1 MPAQADD
8 HYGPYRVIRP
18 LGGGAQGRVL
28 LAEDQRL
35 HRLVALKTIAG
46 HDATTPTGRNRL
58 LHEARAAAR
67 LAHPSIAAVHDV
79 LDVHGETVIVFE
91 YVEGETLAA
100 RLERGR
106 LTVSEALRLGEQLAD
121 GLAVAHAQGIV
132 HRDLKP
138 SNVMITS
145 DGRAKILD
153 FGIAHRAPD
162 NEETSAALS
171 QGVGMYAGTPAYA
184 APEQWLGESIGAHT
198 DIFAFGLLLF
208 EMLGGRRPFETKSRL
223 ALMHQ
228 VIEAPRPHV
237 RELNPNVPAS
247 VDALVASAL
256 SREPSQRPGSTR
268 EIAGIL
274 RSIERDLPEPP
285 VSKRWLSG
293 RVLRWALLA
302 AVLFAAV
309 TGLVG
314 TLRRPLPGPSVT
326 ATVPVVA
333 VLPLANATGQGSND
347 FLAAGVGDSLTTSL
361 ASLSGITVVSRA
373 AVIGVAARDSD
384 PAKIARELG
393 ATYLVEGSVQRAGDR
408 VRLSV
413 NLIRP
418 DRSVAWADSV
428 EGVVDGVF
436 ELQSRLA
443 AALGRALSVQ
453 VSAADRVKLAQQPT
467 SNAEALAAYWRG
479 RGLLE
484 RRDLKGNTDAALDA
498 FDEALRQDPNFAMA
512 HAGRGEALWA
522 RYNDTR
528 DPAAAQEAIA
538 AGTTALRLDPSSAH
552 VRYALAVTLAGTGR
566 LEEAVDEL
574 QRALALQPNYDD
586 ARREL
591 GSVLARQGKL
601 DAALPEFQKAISMR
615 PGYWGTYSAMG
626 FYLYQAARYEEAA
639 KAFQQATVLQPDNYI
654 GFQQLGAAYHRLG
667 RFDEALQSYER
678 ASAIRPS
685 APAFSNIGVLRHERG
700 DYAGAVEAYEKALS
714 LRSNSHTTHR
724 NLGDALRK
732 LGRLDDARRAYARA
746 IELAKAD
753 LSVNPRDAVNLANLA
768 VYLAKVGQFDAAR
781 ARLADAMRLAPDDV
795 QVLYRG
801 AVVHVLARD
810 GERGLD
816 LLAAALARGYSV
828 VSAAGDDDFDVVRK
842 SPRFELLVSSRVG
855 DRR

>member
-1 MPAQADD
+1 MPAQAVD

-18 LGGGAQGRVL
+18 LGGGGMGTVL
-28 LAEDQRL
+28 LAEDPRL
-35 HRLVALKTIAG
+35 GRLVALKMISG
-46 HDATTPTGRNRL
+46 QDATPPASRGQL

-79 LDVHGETVIVFE
+79 LDVGGETVIVFE

-100 RLERGR
+100 RLKRGR
-106 LTVSEALRLGEQLAD
+106 LPVSDALRLGEQLAD
-121 GLAVAHAQGIV
+121 GLAAAHAQGII

-138 SNVMITS
+138 SNVMLTP
-145 DGRAKILD
+145 DGRAKIPD
-153 FGIAHRAPD
+153 FGIAHRSLD
-162 NEETSAALS
+162 NDETSPALS
-171 QGVGMYAGTPAYA
+171 LGVGMYAGTPAYA
-184 APEQWLGESIGAHT
+184 APEQWLGESIGVHT

-237 RELNPNVPAS
+237 RELNANVPTS
-247 VDALVASAL
+247 VDALITSML
-256 SREPSQRPGSTR
+256 SREPSQRPGSAR

-274 RSIERDLPEPP
+274 RSIERDLPQQRP
-285 VSKRWLSG
+285 RWGWPG
-293 RVLRWALLA
+293 RRAMRWVLLA
-302 AVLFAAV
+302 AVLLIGV
-309 TGLVG
+309 TLLVSP
-314 TLRRPLPGPSVT
+314 LRAPPPPRVAS
-326 ATVPVVA
+326 AMPVVA
-333 VLPLANATGQGSND
+333 VLPLTNATGTAAND
-347 FLAAGVGDSLTTSL
+347 YLAAGVGDSLTTSL

-384 PAKIARELG
+384 PATIARELG
-393 ATYLVEGSVQRAGDR
+393 ATYLVEGSVQRASDR

-418 DRSVAWADSV
+418 DRSLAWADSV
-428 EGVVDGVF
+428 EGVIDTVF

-479 RGLLE
+479 RSLLE
-484 RRDLKGNTDAALDA
+484 RRDVKGNTDAALGA
-498 FDEALRQDPNFAMA
+498 FDDAVRQDPNFAMA
-512 HAGRGEALWA
+512 HAGRGEALWVH
-522 RYNDTR
+522 YTDSK
-528 DPAAAQEAIA
+528 DPATAQEAIA
-538 AGTTALRLDPSSAH
+538 AGTTALRLDPNSAQ
-552 VRYALAVTLAGTGR
+552 VRYTLAVTLAGTGR
-566 LEEAVDEL
+566 LDEAVDEL
-574 QRALALQPNYDD
+574 QRALALQPNHDD

-601 DAALPEFQKAISMR
+601 DAALPEFQKAISLR
-615 PGYWGTYSAMG
+615 PAYWGTYSAMG
-626 FYLYQAARYEEAA
+626 FYLYQGARYEEAV
-639 KAFQQATVLQPDNYI
+639 KAFQQVTVLQPDNYI
-654 GFQQLGAAYHRLG
+654 GFQQLGTVYQRLG
-667 RFDEALQSYER
+667 RFDEALESYER

-700 DYAGAVEAYEKALS
+700 DYAGAVEAYEKALN

-732 LGRLDDARRAYARA
+732 LGRLEEARRAYGRA

-753 LSVNPRDAVNLANLA
+753 LGVNPRDAVTMGNLA
-768 VYLAKVGQFDAAR
+768 VYLAKVGQFDAAK
-781 ARLADAMRLAPDDV
+781 ARLADALRLSPEDV
-795 QVLYRG
+795 GVLYRG

-810 GERGLD
+810 SQYGLD
-816 LLAAALARGYSV
+816 LLAAALAKGYSV
-828 VSAAGDDDFDVVRK
+828 VSAARDDDFDSVRK
-842 SPRFELLVSSRVG
+842 SPRFDLLVGSRGG